1 VATVTVGWET
11 TVDADGGISSR
22 QVRRSVTGR
31 TKTQVLA
38 RMREVQQ
45 LVDDGIAVPS
55 ASLTVAGMLDR
66 WLTDVLPG
74 TVSLVTEG
82 QYRDVV
88 RLYLKPRIGRLRLK
102 QLAPSDVTRM
112 LREMAEPTESR
123 PAGTARTPDV
133 WPGRYCGERCA
144 GRRSRVW

>member
-1 VATVTVGWET
+1 MATPARLPLEGRRRSRANGEGGIREDKKRGRWVATVTVGWET

-55 ASLTVAGMLDR
+55 SSLTVAAMLDH
-66 WLTDVLPG
+66 WLLDVLPG
-74 TVSLVTEG
+74 
-82 QYRDVV
+82 
-88 RLYLKPRIGRLRLK
+88 
-102 QLAPSDVTRM
+102 
-112 LREMAEPTESR
+112 
-123 PAGTARTPDV
+123 
-133 WPGRYCGERCA
+133 
-144 GRRSRVW
+144 